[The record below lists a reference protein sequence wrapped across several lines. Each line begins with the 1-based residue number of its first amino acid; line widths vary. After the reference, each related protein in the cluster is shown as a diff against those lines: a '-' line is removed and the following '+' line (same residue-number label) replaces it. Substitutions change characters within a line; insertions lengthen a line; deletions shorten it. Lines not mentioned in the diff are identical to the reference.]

1 MIRQTWRLA
10 AETCAEIV
18 WRMPALEPAFVGI
31 GARTWR
37 TPGVGRFYRS
47 AAWRLA
53 ERLRQSRTP
62 FRAVTVAT
70 HPLVLDVTEFTAG
83 PLYFGGSLYE
93 PATTAAFTRFLR
105 AGQLF
110 IDIGANHGY
119 FSLLAAA
126 LVGPAGRVV
135 AFEPNPRVFAQLQA
149 HVTLNHF
156 EGRIRP
162 EACALADAPQANA
175 ALYVSQVDSNSGLSS
190 LTPNADTLARG
201 SLSASATVP
210 VMVETFDRWLAA
222 ANLLATRTA
231 IDLVKIDVEGAE
243 ERVISGMRDTLRRGV
258 IRALIV
264 ETPWESAAHRAIVA
278 AGYDARAL
286 DHGDGGLTNV
296 LFTTRRRHDH
306 A

>member
-31 GARTWR
+31 GTRTWR
-37 TPGVGRFYRS
+37 TPGIGRFYRS
-47 AAWRLA
+47 AAWRLS
-53 ERLRQSRTP
+53 ERLRLSRPP
-62 FRAVTVAT
+62 FRAVTVAA

-83 PLYFGGSLYE
+83 PLYFGGSPYE
-93 PATTAAFTRFLR
+93 PATTAAFTRCLR
-105 AGQLF
+105 PGQLF

-126 LVGPAGRVV
+126 LIGPAGRVI
-135 AFEPNPRVFAQLQA
+135 AFEPNPRVFEQLQA

-156 EGRIRP
+156 EARIRL
-162 EACALADAPQANA
+162 ESCALADTAQVSA
-175 ALYVSQVDSNSGLSS
+175 ALYVSQVASNSGLSS

-201 SLSASATVP
+201 GLSASATVP
-210 VMVETFDRWLAA
+210 VTVETFDRWLAA
-222 ANLLATRTA
+222 SGILATRVV

-243 ERVISGMRDTLRRGV
+243 ERVITGMRETLRRGI

-264 ETPWESAAHRAIVA
+264 ETPWESATHRAIVA
-278 AGYDARAL
+278 AGYDATAL
-286 DHGDGGLTNV
+286 DQGDGGLTNV
-296 LFTTRRRHDH
+296 LFSRRRHDH